1 MKLLTNIKSST
12 EPILVEKSEDMVYVR
27 KNIEVKTEVDPV
39 FNIEAF
45 VYTYDEEQYSRI
57 EYLEKEVEELK
68 KLITE

>member
-12 EPILVEKSEDMVYVR
+12 EPILIEKSEDMVYVR